1 MVTKKELTRICHG
14 IKMLETAIFYDFSTS
29 LVKFPN
35 SIISVS
41 YIDYSGQLR
50 FLMFKPYKDMTG
62 INKVF
67 FAQLKFYNKK
77 YSYQITVQGEAA
89 ILNDVEGQTEEEKI
103 LVGFQIEQA
112 DYWRKMHPN
121 HQSLLDYVEK
131 LKNWLPNI

>member
-1 MVTKKELTRICHG
+1 MVTKKKLTQICHG

-41 YIDYSGQLR
+41 HIDYSGQLR

-62 INKVF
+62 VNKVF

-89 ILNDVEGQTEEEKI
+89 ILKEMEGPSEEEKI
-103 LVGFQIEQA
+103 LIGFQIEQA
-112 DYWRKMHPN
+112 DYWRKMPPN
-121 HQSLLDYVEK
+121 HQGLLDYVEK

>member
-1 MVTKKELTRICHG
+1 
-14 IKMLETAIFYDFSTS
+14 
-29 LVKFPN
+29 
-35 SIISVS
+35 
-41 YIDYSGQLR
+41 
-50 FLMFKPYKDMTG
+50 MTG